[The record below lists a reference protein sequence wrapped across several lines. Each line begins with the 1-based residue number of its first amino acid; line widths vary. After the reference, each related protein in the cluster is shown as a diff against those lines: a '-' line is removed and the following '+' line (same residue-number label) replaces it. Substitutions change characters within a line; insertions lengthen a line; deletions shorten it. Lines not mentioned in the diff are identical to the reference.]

1 MTMLPSKAGIT
12 MKNRN
17 EVREYISVIKHD
29 RGKCQSL
36 VTSVK
41 TNDDTHHNEGFR
53 CLSNGVLRYYQYRD
67 INHDDDVITPSVYFD
82 SIGQM
87 STDSFDMFL
96 SCLDRQ

>member
-1 MTMLPSKAGIT
+1 
-12 MKNRN
+12 MKNQN

-29 RGKCQSL
+29 RRKCQSL

-41 TNDDTHHNEGFR
+41 TNDDTHHSRGFR
-53 CLSNGVLRYYQYRD
+53 CLSNSVLQYYQYRD
-67 INHDDDVITPSVYFD
+67 INHDDDAITPSVYFD

-96 SCLDRQ
+96 QLFRSTVSEAVTNVS